1 MHKTGHSF
9 QVFLAS
15 LLLTAAL
22 AGCGA
27 QTNLKSSSG
36 GETASPSPSAAAAS
50 PANLTA
56 QVTPAPTETPIET
69 VEISVFGSDD
79 ELEKAVEW
87 KASIEKG
94 SDLELVER
102 ALAELRKDSEG
113 STSMWKGVHVLSTQ
127 LKDGIVTIDIHIP
140 DEVRFGA
147 PGELLMVETLNKTLF
162 QFTFV
167 KGVDILV
174 TGEAVESM
182 MGHVELE
189 HPFVK

>member
-22 AGCGA
+22 TGCGA
-27 QTNLKSSSG
+27 QNNLKSNG
-36 GETASPSPSAAAAS
+36 GGVTASPSPSAAAGS
-50 PANLTA
+50 TENQNTE
-56 QVTPAPTETPIET
+56 TPAPSVTPIET
-69 VEISVFGSDD
+69 VEISVFGSD
-79 ELEKAVEW
+79 EQLEKAVEW

-94 SDLELVER
+94 TDLELVDR
-102 ALAELRKDSEG
+102 ALAELRKDGEG

-167 KGVDILV
+167 EGVDILV